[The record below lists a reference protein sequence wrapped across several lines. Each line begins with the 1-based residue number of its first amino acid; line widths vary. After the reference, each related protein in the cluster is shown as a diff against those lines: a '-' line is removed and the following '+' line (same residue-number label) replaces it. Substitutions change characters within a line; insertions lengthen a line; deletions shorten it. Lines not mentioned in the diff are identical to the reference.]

1 MNVTAK
7 TLATDLVLCATP
19 YDPDAPF
26 FYFSTLEEYESK
38 AAALTN
44 CYGQPVE
51 EFMVD
56 LIDGDRLDCELAKAV
71 KLDQCNF
78 ASFLE
83 AAEEWNEHE
92 KTVALIALN
101 HIGGLT
107 LDDDPHRR
115 EVAIFRVESLSELA
129 EQFVGEGLY
138 GEIPDRLSGYINYE
152 AIGRD
157 LRFDHHEI
165 TIAGETF
172 FYSMN

>member
-7 TLATDLVLCATP
+7 NKAVDLVLCATP
-19 YDPDAPF
+19 YDRDAPF

-38 AAALTN
+38 AADLTN

-51 EFMVD
+51 EFMID
-56 LIDGDRLDCELAKAV
+56 FIDGDELDCELAKAV

-78 ASFLE
+78 GTFLE
-83 AAEEWNEHE
+83 AAEEWNNYE
-92 KTVALIALN
+92 KTVALCALDYV
-101 HIGGLT
+101 GGLS

-138 GEIPDRLSGYINYE
+138 GEIPDHLSRYIDYE

-157 LRFDHHEI
+157 LRFDCHEI